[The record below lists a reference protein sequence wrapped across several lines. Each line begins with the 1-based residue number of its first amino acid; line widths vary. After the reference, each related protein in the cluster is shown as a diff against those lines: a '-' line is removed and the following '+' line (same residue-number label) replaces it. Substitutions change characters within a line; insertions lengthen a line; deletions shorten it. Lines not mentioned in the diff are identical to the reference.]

1 MSIYH
6 KHHIIPKHMGGTDDP
21 SNIIIV
27 TIEEHANAHKE
38 LWEKY
43 GKKEDF
49 IAWKCL
55 SGKSEECEKE
65 RIELS
70 KEGFI
75 TFLKDEVKKSE
86 WVNNIKKSRKHQVIT
101 EEHAKNIGI
110 SLKKSYKEGR
120 KRYVKPT
127 LEVLKSNYEKNK
139 HLIEEGRKKSSKWKQ
154 SVTNE
159 NTRIKK
165 RLSDPRST
173 KITIDDV
180 TYDSIRHAAKESKYS
195 YSQIRKMLKDGLL

>member
-1 MSIYH
+1 
-6 KHHIIPKHMGGTDDP
+6 MGGTEDP
-21 SNIIIV
+21 SNLVSV
-27 TIEEHANAHKE
+27 TIEEHANLHKE

-55 SGKSEECEKE
+55 SGKSEDCEEE
-65 RIELS
+65 RVELA

-75 TFLKDEVKKSE
+75 CFLKDEDKKSE
-86 WVNNIKKSRKHQVIT
+86 WINNIKEARKHQIIT

-110 SLKKSYKEGR
+110 SLKKSYEEGR
-120 KRYVKPT
+120 KKYVKPP

-139 HLIEEGRKKSSKWKQ
+139 HLMEENRKKSSKWKQ
-154 SVTNE
+154 SVTSE
-159 NTRIKK
+159 DVRIKK

-173 KITIDDV
+173 KITIDGV
-180 TYDSIRHAAKESKYS
+180 TYDSLRCAAKESKYS